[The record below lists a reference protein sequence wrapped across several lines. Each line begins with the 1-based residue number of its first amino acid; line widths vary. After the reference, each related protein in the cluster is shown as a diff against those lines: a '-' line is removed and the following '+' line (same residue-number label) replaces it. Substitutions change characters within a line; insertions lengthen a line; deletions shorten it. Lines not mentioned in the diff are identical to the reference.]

1 MLAAVSPPPSGPTWP
16 RQSAM
21 GTLILLAT
29 EVVTETCG
37 TTERRLETAKVS
49 ASQGMVEVSKGPCK
63 KGPKSGSS
71 ARTEGAFPAAR
82 ACGPGL
88 GGSTADLM
96 LMDAVFC

>member
-1 MLAAVSPPPSGPTWP
+1 MPAAVSPPPSGPTWP

-21 GTLILLAT
+21 GALILLAA

-37 TTERRLETAKVS
+37 TTEGRLETAKVS
-49 ASQGMVEVSKGPCK
+49 ASQGMVEVSKGPR
-63 KGPKSGSS
+63 KSGSS

-88 GGSTADLM
+88 GGSIAELM
-96 LMDAVFC
+96 FIDAVFC